1 MPMQSR
7 NFNPQH
13 VEQLAMRLKQNGL
26 VSSMTD
32 AMALAKSLTDANTS
46 TSSYGSEK
54 IPNPHATQQR
64 RHPDGIDNL
73 RREECAAPLAYLNRE
88 RRTPG
93 RIENLPDHLQG
104 GRVCAVQMHY
114 HEAPRS
120 EPAVFQAKAPVVEA
134 PQEDPYEDE
143 RAIKDIL
150 QQDDELVYGNK
161 QQPAP
166 APAPVQAPAPA
177 PAPVREEQPV
187 IRPAQVVQP
196 APAPAPQASQA
207 PQTSPSEI
215 PTNKEGRGRGL
226 SKEEAAITDIS
237 KIFYYGG
244 R

>member
-32 AMALAKSLTDANTS
+32 AMTLAKSLTDANTS

-104 GRVCAVQMHY
+104 GRVCAVQMHH
-114 HEAPRS
+114 HEQPRS
-120 EPAVFQAKAPVVEA
+120 EPAVFQVRAPVVETPA
-134 PQEDPYEDE
+134 DDPYTDE
-143 RAIKDIL
+143 RAIKEIL

-161 QQPAP
+161 TEQPAP
-166 APAPVQAPAPA
+166 APAPVQAPAP
-177 PAPVREEQPV
+177 VREEPV

-196 APAPAPQASQA
+196 APAPAPA
-207 PQTSPSEI
+207 PQQQQSEEERSPSEI
-215 PTNKEGRGRGL
+215 PTTKEGRGRGL

>member
-1 MPMQSR
+1 MQSR

-32 AMALAKSLTDANTS
+32 AMTLAKSLTDANTS

-104 GRVCAVQMHY
+104 RVCAVQMHH

-120 EPAVFQAKAPVVEA
+120 EPAVFQVRAPVVETPA
-134 PQEDPYEDE
+134 DDPYTDE
-143 RAIKDIL
+143 RAIKEIL
-150 QQDDELVYGNK
+150 QQDAEMVYGDR
-161 QQPAP
+161 QEQPAP
-166 APAPVQAPAPA
+166 APAPVQA

-187 IRPAQVVQP
+187 IRPAQVVPPTPAP
-196 APAPAPQASQA
+196 APAPAPQSQEQ
-207 PQTSPSEI
+207 PSPSEI
-215 PTNKEGRGRGL
+215 PANHEGRGRGL